1 MRVQPRPLIT
11 VGLAIGYM
19 AIVAIVWAVL
29 GVDYNTV
36 GDSTSNI
43 VKGIVVPV
51 ALSAV
56 FLAAA
61 TSYLGWWGPALHES
75 ARAPKW
81 LWAVPVL
88 MFLPGLGS
96 LLGGFG
102 PADRSTGYLLALS
115 VGTLLVGFGEE
126 MLTRGT
132 GLVGLR
138 GGFGE
143 AGAWFFSC
151 LIFGLV
157 HALNLFYGQALGP
170 TVQQIG
176 LAFIAGSVLY
186 VTRHVAGTLIVCM
199 LLHAWIDFT
208 TLAFSHAAVDAK
220 SPFVALSFLQFGA
233 FILAVIGVVVLLRR
247 ARRQGRPHD
256 TSRDRVASA

>member
-1 MRVQPRPLIT
+1 MQPRPLIT

-19 AIVAIVWAVL
+19 TIVAITWVVVGL
-29 GVDYNTV
+29 DYDTV
-36 GDSTSNI
+36 GDTTSNI
-43 VKGIVVPV
+43 VKGIVLPV
-51 ALSAV
+51 ALASV
-56 FLAAA
+56 FLAVA
-61 TSYLGWWGPALHES
+61 TSYLGWWGPAIREDL
-75 ARAPKW
+75 RAPRW

-88 MFLPGLGS
+88 MFLPGLGA

-102 PADRSTGYLLALS
+102 PADRTAAYLFWLG

-143 AGAWFFSC
+143 PMAWFFSC
-151 LIFGLV
+151 LLFGLV
-157 HALNLFYGQALGP
+157 HALNLFFGQSLGS

-176 LAFIAGSVLY
+176 IAFVAGSVLY
-186 VTRHVAGTLIVCM
+186 VTRRVAGTLVICM

-208 TLAFSHAAVDAK
+208 TFAFSDAATDAE
-220 SPFVALSFLQFGA
+220 SPFVTLSLVQWLAFALA
-233 FILAVIGVVVLLRR
+233 IAGVVVLLRR
-247 ARRQGRPHD
+247 SGQHEDAADALPA
-256 TSRDRVASA
+256 V

>member
-1 MRVQPRPLIT
+1 MRVQPRPLIAI
-11 VGLAIGYM
+11 GLAIGYL

-29 GVDYNTV
+29 GVDYDTV

-56 FLAAA
+56 FMVAA
-61 TSYLGWWGPALHES
+61 TSYLGWWRPALHEQ

-96 LLGGFG
+96 LLGGVG
-102 PADRSTGYLLALS
+102 PADRSAGYLLALG

-143 AGAWFFSC
+143 VGSWFSSC

-176 LAFIAGSVLY
+176 IAFIAGSVLY

-199 LLHAWIDFT
+199 VLHAWIDFT
-208 TLAFSHAAVDAK
+208 TFAFSDAAVDAE
-220 SPFVALSFLQFGA
+220 SPFVALSLLQWVA
-233 FILAVIGVVVLLRR
+233 FILAIIGVVVLLRR
-247 ARRQGRPHD
+247 AGRQGRQRD
-256 TSRDRVASA
+256 TSRDAVASA